1 MNAKSGANSSVIP
14 AAVAT
19 GNVEI
24 RPRCMAQSVEVDGD
38 GKVKS
43 VVYLD
48 RQGGAAEQPARVV
61 VVSCTAVESARL
73 LLNSISSRF
82 PKGLANNNGLVGK
95 NLVFS
100 SFGESR
106 ATFQI
111 SGRKQSWPWLGDPAP
126 FFHRSLQ
133 EFYLMPDNRH
143 GFRQL

>member
-24 RPRCMAQSVEVDGD
+24 RPRCMGRPGEVDAD

-43 VVYLD
+43 VVYFD
-48 RQGGAAEQPARVV
+48 RQGVAQEQPARVV

-73 LLNSISSRF
+73 LLNSISSKF

-111 SGRKQSWPWLGDPAP
+111 SGRKQRWPWLRDPAP
-126 FFHRSLQ
+126 FVQRSLQ
-133 EFYLMPDNRH
+133 GFDLMPDNRH